1 MQVCL
6 KLGDDHTLQKCVEKS
21 HILLP
26 DRVKEEEVRVR
37 ISGKLAS
44 MQLDCYYR
52 QSKYEKAATLLPND
66 FDLCDSDLV
75 YKGCVILTQLGQLQ
89 KATALLDKIPTDDD
103 KLMARA
109 LIAHKKGHL
118 EDCMT
123 LLGEIKE
130 DFCEKRLLMGETLW
144 GQGRENDSLG
154 HFLMAAKLN
163 PTNWMPFYRLGKFY
177 QVWSPRLFFFSYC
190 LFHDRRCS

>member
-1 MQVCL
+1 M
-6 KLGDDHTLQKCVEKS
+6 
-21 HILLP
+21 
-26 DRVKEEEVRVR
+26 
-37 ISGKLAS
+37 
-44 MQLDCYYR
+44 
-52 QSKYEKAATLLPND
+52 
-66 FDLCDSDLV
+66 
-75 YKGCVILTQLGQLQ
+75 ILTQLGQLQ
-89 KATALLDKIPTDDD
+89 KATSLLDKIPADDD

-109 LIAHKKGHL
+109 LIAHKEGRF

-177 QVWSPRLFFFSYC
+177 QVWSPRLFFSYC
-190 LFHDRRCS
+190 LLQTSITN